1 MSIKLAIV
9 DDHILIVQGLKHLL
23 QQHTDIVIADT
34 YTSGKELLDG
44 LAERQPDVL
53 LMDIQLP
60 DKSGNELVRIVNK
73 EYPDIRIIALTSMD
87 TIFHIK
93 DMMQHGCLGY
103 VTKQAGQDV
112 LIEVIRKV
120 FKGEEFLE
128 ESIKDRWIQSMIK
141 ADKENAKTTPLS
153 RREKEILKL
162 IATELTNQEIAD
174 KLFLSQRTVESHRY
188 SLLQKLNVK
197 NTAGLVRMAVQMG
210 LIEYE

>member
-9 DDHILIVQGLKHLL
+9 DDHVLIVQGLKHLL
-23 QQHTDIVIADT
+23 QQHTDIIIADT
-34 YTSGKELLDG
+34 YTSGKALLEG
-44 LAERQPDVL
+44 LVQQQPDVL

-60 DKSGNELVRIVNK
+60 DKSGNELVRILKK
-73 EYPDIRIIALTSMD
+73 EYPGIRIIALTSMD

-103 VTKQAGQDV
+103 VTKQAGPDV
-112 LIEVIRKV
+112 LIEAIRKV
-120 FKGEEFLE
+120 SKGEEFLE
-128 ESIKDRWIQSMIK
+128 DSIKERWIQSMIK
-141 ADKENAKTTPLS
+141 TDKENAKTTPLS

>member
-9 DDHILIVQGLKHLL
+9 DDHVLIVQGLKHLL
-23 QQHTDIVIADT
+23 QQHTDIIIADI
-34 YTSGKELLDG
+34 YTSGKALLEG
-44 LAERQPDVL
+44 LAQQQPDVL

-73 EYPDIRIIALTSMD
+73 EYPDIGIIALTSMD

-112 LIEVIRKV
+112 LIEAIRKV
-120 FKGEEFLE
+120 YKGEEFLE
-128 ESIKDRWIQSMIK
+128 ESIKERWIQSMIK
-141 ADKENAKTTPLS
+141 TDKENAKTTPLS

-162 IATELTNQEIAD
+162 IAAEHTNQEIAD

-210 LIEYE
+210 LIEYD

>member
-112 LIEVIRKV
+112 LIEAIRKV

>member
-9 DDHILIVQGLKHLL
+9 DDHVLIVQGLKHLL
-23 QQHTDIVIADT
+23 QQHTDIIIADI
-34 YTSGKELLDG
+34 YTSGKALLEG
-44 LAERQPDVL
+44 LAQQQPDVL

-60 DKSGNELVRIVNK
+60 DKSGNELVRMVNK
-73 EYPDIRIIALTSMD
+73 EYPSIRIIALTSMD

-112 LIEVIRKV
+112 LIEAIRKV
-120 FKGEEFLE
+120 YKGEEFLE
-128 ESIKDRWIQSMIK
+128 ESIKERWIQSMIK
-141 ADKENAKTTPLS
+141 TDKENAKTTPLS

-210 LIEYE
+210 LIEYD

>member
-9 DDHILIVQGLKHLL
+9 DDHVLIVQGLKHLL
-23 QQHTDIVIADT
+23 LQHTDIIIADI
-34 YTSGKELLDG
+34 YTSGQALLEG
-44 LAERQPDVL
+44 LMQHQPDVL

-60 DKSGNELVRIVNK
+60 DKSGNELVRILNK
-73 EYPDIRIIALTSMD
+73 QYPNIKIIALTSMD

-103 VTKQAGQDV
+103 VTKQAGPDV
-112 LIEVIRKV
+112 LIEAIRKV
-120 FKGEEFLE
+120 YKGEEFLE
-128 ESIKDRWIQSMIK
+128 DSIKERWIQSMIK
-141 ADKENAKTTPLS
+141 TDKENAKTTPLS

-162 IATELTNQEIAD
+162 IASEHTNQEIAD

>member
-9 DDHILIVQGLKHLL
+9 DDHVLIVQGLKHLL
-23 QQHTDIVIADT
+23 QQHADIIITAT
-34 YTSGKELLDG
+34 YTTGQALLES
-44 LAERQPDVL
+44 LTQQQPDVL

-60 DKSGNELVRIVNK
+60 DKSGNELVRILNK
-73 EYPDIRIIALTSMD
+73 QYPAIKIIALTSMD

-103 VTKQAGQDV
+103 VTKQAAEGV
-112 LIEVIRKV
+112 LIEAIRKV
-120 FKGEEFLE
+120 YKGEEFLE
-128 ESIKDRWIQSMIK
+128 DSIKERWIQSMIK
-141 ADKENAKTTPLS
+141 TDKENAKTTPLS

-162 IATELTNQEIAD
+162 IASEHTNQEIAD

>member
-9 DDHILIVQGLKHLL
+9 DDHVLIVQGLKHLL
-23 QQHTDIVIADT
+23 QQHNDIIIADI
-34 YTSGKELLDG
+34 YTSGQTLLEG
-44 LAERQPDVL
+44 LPQHQPDVL

-60 DKSGNELVRIVNK
+60 DKSGNELVRILNK
-73 EYPDIRIIALTSMD
+73 QYPNIKIIALTSMD

-103 VTKQAGQDV
+103 VTKQAGPDV
-112 LIEVIRKV
+112 LIEAIRKV
-120 FKGEEFLE
+120 YKGEEFLE
-128 ESIKDRWIQSMIK
+128 DGIKERWIQSMIK
-141 ADKENAKTTPLS
+141 TDKENAKTTPLS

-162 IATELTNQEIAD
+162 IASEHTNQEIAD

>member
-9 DDHILIVQGLKHLL
+9 DDHVLIVQGLKHLL
-23 QQHTDIVIADT
+23 QQHPDVIIANT
-34 YTSGKELLDG
+34 YTTGQALLEG
-44 LAERQPDVL
+44 LMQQQPDVL

-60 DKSGNELVRIVNK
+60 DKSGNELVRILNK
-73 EYPDIRIIALTSMD
+73 QYPQIRIIALTSMD

-112 LIEVIRKV
+112 LIEAIRKV
-120 FKGEEFLE
+120 YQGEEFLE
-128 ESIKDRWIQSMIK
+128 ESIKARWIQSMIK
-141 ADKENAKTTPLS
+141 SDKENSKTIPLS

-162 IATELTNQEIAD
+162 IASEHTNHEIAD

-210 LIEYE
+210 LIEYD

>member
-1 MSIKLAIV
+1 MSIKVAIV
-9 DDHILIVQGLKHLL
+9 DDHALIVQGLKYLL
-23 QQHTDIVIADT
+23 QQHADIIIADT
-34 YTSGKELLDG
+34 YTSGHALLDG
-44 LAERQPDVL
+44 LLQHRPDVL

-60 DKSGNELVRIVNK
+60 DKSGNELVRILNK
-73 EYPDIRIIALTSMD
+73 QYPGIRIIALTSMD

-103 VTKQAGQDV
+103 VTKQAGPDV
-112 LIEVIRKV
+112 LIEAIRKV

-128 ESIKDRWIQSMIK
+128 EGIKERWIQSMIK
-141 ADKENAKTTPLS
+141 TDKENAKTTPLS

-162 IATELTNQEIAD
+162 IAAEHTNQEIAD

-210 LIEYE
+210 LIEYD

>member
-9 DDHILIVQGLKHLL
+9 DDHVLIVQGLKHLL
-23 QQHTDIVIADT
+23 QQHNDIIIADI
-34 YTSGKELLDG
+34 YTSGQTLLEG
-44 LAERQPDVL
+44 LMQHQPDVL

-60 DKSGNELVRIVNK
+60 DKSGNELVRILNK
-73 EYPDIRIIALTSMD
+73 QYPNIKIIALTSMD

-103 VTKQAGQDV
+103 VTKQAGPDV
-112 LIEVIRKV
+112 LIEAIRKV
-120 FKGEEFLE
+120 YKGEEFLE
-128 ESIKDRWIQSMIK
+128 DSIKERWIQSMIK
-141 ADKENAKTTPLS
+141 TDKENAKTTPLS

-162 IATELTNQEIAD
+162 IASEHTNQEIAD

>member
-1 MSIKLAIV
+1 
-9 DDHILIVQGLKHLL
+9 
-23 QQHTDIVIADT
+23 
-34 YTSGKELLDG
+34 
-44 LAERQPDVL
+44 
-53 LMDIQLP
+53 
-60 DKSGNELVRIVNK
+60 
-73 EYPDIRIIALTSMD
+73 MD

-112 LIEVIRKV
+112 LIEAIRKV